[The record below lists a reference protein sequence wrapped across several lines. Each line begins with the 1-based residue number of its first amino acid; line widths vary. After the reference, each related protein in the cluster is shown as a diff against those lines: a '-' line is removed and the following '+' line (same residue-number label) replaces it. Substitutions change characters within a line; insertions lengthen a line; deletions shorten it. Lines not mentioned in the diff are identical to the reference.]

1 MWHER
6 LAHLPGRHRIRRLTP
21 GGVTAPKVKR
31 TDTMYD
37 AGRLAAHERQVKAMR
52 AFERLSLGLAALAEP
67 DDVDGVDRRQDI
79 PRIAELRGVAEENL
93 SHAAA
98 LLPDDPAAAASVL
111 GAALRRC
118 IDAWLLQWQIVLDSE
133 GGALPALERHAPLLA
148 LRVQWALGR
157 QDPRDQVRQCA
168 AVYRVVFGREPLNA
182 NPVDKH
188 LASRQAHGASR
199 RIAHDG
205 GGSLRQPLPLE
216 LLR

>member
-6 LAHLPGRHRIRRLTP
+6 LAHIPGRHRIRRLTP

-37 AGRLAAHERQVKAMR
+37 AGRLASHESQVKAMR
-52 AFERLSLGLAALAEP
+52 AFERLSLGRAALAEP

-98 LLPDDPAAAASVL
+98 LLPDDPAAAASAL

-133 GGALPALERHAPLLA
+133 DGALPALERHAPLLA

-157 QDPRDQVRQCA
+157 QDPRDQVRPCA
-168 AVYRVVFGREPLNA
+168 AVFRVVFGREPLNA

-205 GGSLRQPLPLE
+205 GGSLRQPLPIE